1 MPGVP
6 DVPLDGLY
14 GERIMDHYR
23 HPRNREQVPN
33 PSLAAEEF
41 NPFCGD
47 RISLQLTLDDHGR
60 VSLVYSNSEGCSII
74 QATASMMGDALRG
87 KSLPELEELSRR
99 FHSMMRDGQ
108 SQDGEVEPMGDL
120 EALQVVRRYPV
131 RIKCALLP
139 WVALEEAIRK
149 FRAGTA

>member
-1 MPGVP
+1 
-6 DVPLDGLY
+6 
-14 GERIMDHYR
+14 MDHYR
-23 HPRNREQVPN
+23 HPRNREQVSD
-33 PSLAAEEF
+33 PSLGAEEF

-47 RISLQLTLDDHGR
+47 RVSLQLKLDDQEK
-60 VSLVYSNSEGCSII
+60 VCLVGTRSEGCSII
-74 QATASMMGDALRG
+74 QATASMMGESLRG

-108 SQDGEVEPMGDL
+108 THDEIVEPMGDL

-149 FRAGTA
+149 FRTGGG